1 LLCDTTSTYV
11 LYALQTIDCVL
22 QARIYLATKAT
33 PSSVKIHT
41 RSLTTNPQ
49 LDRSPSVESILE
61 YSQLQPYVHDV
72 LITVRHGSTRSHFR
86 AFLKRHKRLPTN
98 TTLGIQGD
106 LVIMRVA
113 SKNLQSVVNMRSSD
127 SKLADFVVKK

>member
-1 LLCDTTSTYV
+1 MVNNRPFLPV
-11 LYALQTIDCVL
+11 APATIDCVL
-22 QARIYLATKAT
+22 QARIYLATKVT

-72 LITVRHGSTRSHFR
+72 LIT
-86 AFLKRHKRLPTN
+86 
-98 TTLGIQGD
+98 
-106 LVIMRVA
+106 
-113 SKNLQSVVNMRSSD
+113 SVVNMRSSD
-127 SKLADFVVKK
+127 SKLADFVVKKILARVKTFQSPTRKRLPKEFKLVRGVHHLLLILSL